1 MIVTSKALRFSEVR
15 LYVHLSMSE
24 ANNGE
29 SLSRPGNYTGERL
42 ARERPHVYR
51 DVMRLLSEGIS
62 ARKIC
67 RACHVT
73 RETVR
78 AVERREAESIS
89 ALKQRLAASAA
100 RVAQASIE
108 QIEDDVAAG
117 KVRGVQQVPVFGVC
131 VDKLQA
137 LLGETGGVPVQLNLQ
152 VNAQLLHQRYQELV
166 EAVGRE
172 AGAMRKEPLPNGE
185 TSSEPPALMGLQT
198 GKENLQK

>member
-1 MIVTSKALRFSEVR
+1 
-15 LYVHLSMSE
+15 MSE
-24 ANNGE
+24 ANNGQ
-29 SLSRPGNYTGERL
+29 SLSRRGNYTGERL

-51 DVMRLLSEGIS
+51 GVMRLLSEGTS

-89 ALKQRLAASAA
+89 ARKQELAASAA

-108 QIEDDVAAG
+108 QLEDDVAAG
-117 KVRGVQQVPVFGVC
+117 KIKGAQLVPVFGVC

-137 LLGETGGVPVQLNLQ
+137 LSGD
-152 VNAQLLHQRYQELV
+152 
-166 EAVGRE
+166 
-172 AGAMRKEPLPNGE
+172 
-185 TSSEPPALMGLQT
+185 PALRIALDHTHQHIHAHITQSSYQDLLAALPHRNHASEDTKANDSAGT
-198 GKENLQK
+198 

>member
-1 MIVTSKALRFSEVR
+1 
-15 LYVHLSMSE
+15 MSE
-24 ANNGE
+24 SNNGQ
-29 SLSRPGNYTGERL
+29 SLSRRGNYTGERL

-51 DVMRLLSEGIS
+51 GGMRLLSEGTS

-89 ALKQRLAASAA
+89 ARKQELMASAA

-108 QIEDDVAAG
+108 QLEDDVAAG
-117 KVRGVQQVPVFGVC
+117 KIKGAQLVPVFGVC

-137 LLGETGGVPVQLNLQ
+137 LSGD
-152 VNAQLLHQRYQELV
+152 
-166 EAVGRE
+166 
-172 AGAMRKEPLPNGE
+172 
-185 TSSEPPALMGLQT
+185 PALRIALDHTHQHIHAHISPMSYKQILDSLPSRPQLPQQGIHTHEDTQANDQP
-198 GKENLQK
+198 GA

>member
-1 MIVTSKALRFSEVR
+1 MMQSPNRQ
-15 LYVHLSMSE
+15 
-24 ANNGE
+24 
-29 SLSRPGNYTGERL
+29 SLAPSAHYTGERL

-51 DVMRLLSEGIS
+51 NVMRLLSEGAS

-67 RACHVT
+67 RSCHVT

-117 KVRGVQQVPVFGVC
+117 KVRGVQLVPVFGVC

-137 LLGETGGVPVQLNLQ
+137 LLGETGGVPVNIAVQ
-152 VNAQLLHQRYQELV
+152 VNANALHERYAELV
-166 EAVGRE
+166 KRIEAE
-172 AGAMRKEPLPNGE
+172 
-185 TSSEPPALMGLQT
+185 SDPPAAVNLQN
-198 GKENLQK
+198 GKELPKSE

>member
-1 MIVTSKALRFSEVR
+1 MIES
-15 LYVHLSMSE
+15 
-24 ANNGE
+24 NNGQ
-29 SLSRPGNYTGERL
+29 SLSSPGNYTGERL

-51 DVMRLLSEGIS
+51 GVMRLLSEGKS

-117 KVRGVQQVPVFGVC
+117 KVRGGQLVPVFGVC

-137 LLGETGGVPVQLNLQ
+137 LPGETGGVPVNIAVQ
-152 VNAQLLHQRYQELV
+152 VNAQLLHQRYQQLV
-166 EAVGRE
+166 AAVERE
-172 AGAMRKEPLPNGE
+172 VRNLESKAARPSGE
-185 TSSEPPALMGLQT
+185 TFSDSPAAMDLQS
-198 GKENLQK
+198 GKELSKTE

>member
-1 MIVTSKALRFSEVR
+1 
-15 LYVHLSMSE
+15 MSE
-24 ANNGE
+24 SNNGQ
-29 SLSRPGNYTGERL
+29 SLSRRGNYTGERL

-51 DVMRLLSEGIS
+51 GVMRLLSEGTS

-89 ALKQRLAASAA
+89 ARKQELAASAA

-108 QIEDDVAAG
+108 QLEDDVAAG
-117 KVRGVQQVPVFGVC
+117 KIKGAQLVPVFGVC

-137 LLGETGGVPVQLNLQ
+137 LSGD
-152 VNAQLLHQRYQELV
+152 
-166 EAVGRE
+166 
-172 AGAMRKEPLPNGE
+172 
-185 TSSEPPALMGLQT
+185 PALRIALDHSHQHIHAHLTAMPFDQILAR
-198 GKENLQK
+198 LSQKNPAPEETQASDQPGA

>member
-1 MIVTSKALRFSEVR
+1 MIQS
-15 LYVHLSMSE
+15 
-24 ANNGE
+24 NNGR
-29 SLSRPGNYTGERL
+29 SLSQRGNYTGERL
-42 ARERPHVYR
+42 ARERPRVYR

-89 ALKQRLAASAA
+89 ARKQELAVSAA

-108 QIEDDVAAG
+108 QIEDEVAAG
-117 KVRGVQQVPVFGVC
+117 RIKGAQLVPVFGVC

-137 LLGETGGVPVQLNLQ
+137 LSGDSAFRIALDHTHQHIHAHITEKSWQQILDNAPLQ
-152 VNAQLLHQRYQELV
+152 
-166 EAVGRE
+166 
-172 AGAMRKEPLPNGE
+172 
-185 TSSEPPALMGLQT
+185 SDDPPIAT
-198 GKENLQK
+198 ARNRRARR

>member
-1 MIVTSKALRFSEVR
+1 MSRQLTLCVLLQITVNVQENMIQSR
-15 LYVHLSMSE
+15 
-24 ANNGE
+24 NGQLQ
-29 SLSRPGNYTGERL
+29 SPLGNYTGERL

-117 KVRGVQQVPVFGVC
+117 KVRGVQLVPVFGVC

-137 LLGETGGVPVQLNLQ
+137 LLGETGGVPVHLNLQ
-152 VNAQLLHQRYQELV
+152 VNAQLLHERYAELV
-166 EAVGRE
+166 RRIEEETGAESKEA
-172 AGAMRKEPLPNGE
+172 LPNGE
-185 TSSEPPALMGLQT
+185 TFSDPPAAMDLQS
-198 GKENLQK
+198 GEENLQK